1 MASQSLSESGSGSG
15 KIGVVRLAL
24 TGAIA
29 SAVFFALCWVGTF
42 LPIGPATHMYLQ
54 LFTSA
59 PLTSGAALVQ
69 GLCWSAAFGAIAGG
83 LIGFTYNL
91 FGALDRR

>member
-1 MASQSLSESGSGSG
+1 MASIALSESGSRTG
-15 KIGVVRLAL
+15 KVNVVRFVL

-29 SAVFFALCWVGTF
+29 SGTFFALCWIGAF

-59 PLTSGAALVQ
+59 PLTSAAALVQ

-91 FGALDRR
+91 LGALDRR

>member
-1 MASQSLSESGSGSG
+1 MASDSLSVARTGYG
-15 KIGVVRLAL
+15 KVSVPRFVL

-29 SAVFFALCWVGTF
+29 AGAFFALCWAGAF
-42 LPIGPATHMYLQ
+42 LPIGPATHVYLQ

-59 PLTSGAALVQ
+59 PITSGAAFAQ
-69 GLCWSAAFGAIAGG
+69 GFCWSVVFGAVAGG

-91 FGALDRR
+91 LGAFERR